1 MLRFQNLVIRKA
13 QITDVPQ
20 LVSWWNDGKVM
31 AHAGFPNGL
40 GTTSEKVIS
49 LLQKDTEDRCH
60 FIIEIDNA
68 SVGEMHYKKIKDFYV
83 EIGIKICEQDFQNKG
98 FGKKILSLF
107 IQELFH
113 NKCYKI
119 IQINVSNA
127 NNIAKHVY
135 TQLGFKEKFK
145 AADLSYVQYELAL
158 ADFVSYLR

>member
-68 SVGEMHYKKIKDFYV
+68 SVGEMHYKKIKDFLA
-83 EIGIKICEQDFQNKG
+83 D
-98 FGKKILSLF
+98 KKIPKGERDIVPLLVT
-107 IQELFH
+107 
-113 NKCYKI
+113 NNGKI
-119 IQINVSNA
+119 AWVAPYRRGVGFAPDENTKNIIKLTIEKENDENGNA
-127 NNIAKHVY
+127 
-135 TQLGFKEKFK
+135 
-145 AADLSYVQYELAL
+145 
-158 ADFVSYLR
+158 